1 MSGEASKAAYD
12 VIVVGGGMGGLSAGA
27 LLARAGKRVLVV
39 EQAERPGGYACGF
52 ERGPYT
58 FDTAVHLVVGFN
70 RAGPFGQG
78 LIDAVLSH
86 LGVQDRCEF
95 VPADPFYR
103 VQFPDFHLDVP
114 PGREAFLEAHLG
126 HFPDQAEGL
135 RALTDLCSQIY
146 PDTLRFPIT
155 PRLQDWLLLPIRFP
169 SLFRHASATLG
180 AVMDKHIADARLK
193 AVYAALWP
201 YLALPPSQVSIL
213 YWAWMMAS
221 YVEEG
226 PFYCLGGFQRLPDA
240 LAEALE
246 NRGGE
251 LVLGSPVTRIRV
263 ENRVVQGVTLASG
276 QTIDAPIVI
285 SNVDA
290 RRTFGEL
297 LEPGR
302 VPERFLRQLSQMEP
316 SLSVVSMYLAT
327 DLDVRAL
334 GVPIETMYYTL
345 WDHDQVY
352 GGGTPSQLTMVNVT
366 IPSVTDESLAPAG
379 EHVVALSSIH
389 PADTGDSPGGR
400 AQISGAMLDAAER
413 VLPGL
418 RDHITFVEAASED
431 VPEQFPLR
439 RLGPIYG
446 WAASPQQAGVR
457 RLSNTTP
464 ISGLYLAGHWTQ
476 PGHGIWGVVASGVRV
491 ARLVLGKDTSEG
503 LMPLHL

>member
-1 MSGEASKAAYD
+1 
-12 VIVVGGGMGGLSAGA
+12 
-27 LLARAGKRVLVV
+27 
-39 EQAERPGGYACGF
+39 
-52 ERGPYT
+52 
-58 FDTAVHLVVGFN
+58 
-70 RAGPFGQG
+70 
-78 LIDAVLSH
+78 
-86 LGVQDRCEF
+86 
-95 VPADPFYR
+95 
-103 VQFPDFHLDVP
+103 
-114 PGREAFLEAHLG
+114 
-126 HFPDQAEGL
+126 
-135 RALTDLCSQIY
+135 
-146 PDTLRFPIT
+146 
-155 PRLQDWLLLPIRFP
+155 
-169 SLFRHASATLG
+169 
-180 AVMDKHIADARLK
+180 
-193 AVYAALWP
+193 
-201 YLALPPSQVSIL
+201 
-213 YWAWMMAS
+213 MMAS